1 MLLWYNLGNHDILNM
16 SLHGMSRNSSGD
28 IVPEP
33 RWISKE
39 CQRVKVRNH
48 LRLERSSR
56 TSEAKTALPLVS
68 YCVAKLLVARL
79 SCCVAVAAQVI

>member
-1 MLLWYNLGNHDILNM
+1 
-16 SLHGMSRNSSGD
+16 
-28 IVPEP
+28 VPEP
-33 RWISKE
+33 SWISKE

-68 YCVAKLLVARL
+68 YCVAKLLVARRVL
-79 SCCVAVAAQVI
+79 LCCCGITLGTTIY